1 MSRATFCPT
10 PCQSLNMA
18 EDIAI
23 RIIIININIIISIHT
38 PDTDNGT
45 YAALCVDPQV
55 GQKIFWEISPKSGW
69 VPNKVQT
76 PQDLPKSPRKSSF
89 STRISPFFTSTLKY
103 SWKNPHGR
111 LAPRSAFRAEISMSG
126 TSISRIP
133 NHKPGQTD
141 CNDLHCNNCHPMFPR
156 DRCL

>member
-1 MSRATFCPT
+1 
-10 PCQSLNMA
+10 MA

-55 GQKIFWEISPKSGW
+55 GQNIFWEISPKSGW

-76 PQDLPKSPRKSSF
+76 PQDLPKSPPKIVDPNF
-89 STRISPFFTSTLKY
+89 TFFLLL
-103 SWKNPHGR
+103 P
-111 LAPRSAFRAEISMSG
+111 
-126 TSISRIP
+126 
-133 NHKPGQTD
+133 
-141 CNDLHCNNCHPMFPR
+141 
-156 DRCL
+156 